1 MGTAPLGVFNVR
13 YLSLVCI
20 LIVLSLFALHVFHS
34 SNIISRSKQ
43 TQQVRMYNFILFRWA
58 RMQDP
63 KCRHVSVSKKRLS
76 ALLLTVI
83 NSNYLHCLH
92 C

>member
-1 MGTAPLGVFNVR
+1 MNYNFQNLPMGTAPLGVFNVR

-20 LIVLSLFALHVFHS
+20 LIVLSLITLPVFHCC
-34 SNIISRSKQ
+34 NIISYSKQ

-63 KCRHVSVSKKRLS
+63 KCRHVSVSKK
-76 ALLLTVI
+76 AFVCVAF
-83 NSNYLHCLH
+83 NCYK
-92 C
+92 